1 MKNIIFILG
10 TLFMLCSLQANAQI
24 DTQNTKA
31 GKLIRESIR
40 KKFIEYVRTDEQT
53 TDKFFSDFRK
63 NHKEINTLLRERQYI
78 MKEIELNTDA
88 DDIQQK
94 LERVSQIDKNIFN
107 LKQEFSESLKAYLT
121 PEQIAKT
128 IIFEKKIRKIIN
140 KTRR

>member
-1 MKNIIFILG
+1 
-10 TLFMLCSLQANAQI
+10 MLCSLQANAQI

-94 LERVSQIDKNIFN
+94 LERISQIDKNIFN

>member
-63 NHKEINTLLRERQYI
+63 NRKEINTLLRERRNI

>member
-94 LERVSQIDKNIFN
+94 LERISQIDKNIFN

>member
-53 TDKFFSDFRK
+53 TEKFFSDFRK
-63 NHKEINTLLRERQYI
+63 NRKEINTLLRERRNI

>member
-53 TDKFFSDFRK
+53 TEKFFSDFRK
-63 NHKEINTLLRERQYI
+63 NRKEINTLLRERQYI

>member
-1 MKNIIFILG
+1 
-10 TLFMLCSLQANAQI
+10 MLCSLQANAQI

-63 NHKEINTLLRERQYI
+63 NHKEINTLLRERRNI

>member
-1 MKNIIFILG
+1 
-10 TLFMLCSLQANAQI
+10 MLCSLQANAQI